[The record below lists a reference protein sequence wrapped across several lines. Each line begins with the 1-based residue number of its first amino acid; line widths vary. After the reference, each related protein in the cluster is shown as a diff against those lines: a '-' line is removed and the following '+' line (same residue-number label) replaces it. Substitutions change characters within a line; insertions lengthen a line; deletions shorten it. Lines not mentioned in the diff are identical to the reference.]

1 MRLTKSRFSWKTKNT
16 VQDLLRGHALVASTE
31 HGVDRNSGRRQPY
44 GHGIQYKTTQDEAP
58 PRELAHRESS
68 YNR

>member
-1 MRLTKSRFSWKTKNT
+1 M
-16 VQDLLRGHALVASTE
+16 QDLLRGHALVASTE